1 MELGYISLGAP
12 EIIIIAIIILGLYL
26 LFPIWGYM
34 EGKKR
39 TVGPIVG
46 LLLGAVLG
54 IIGIIIIY
62 CTPRVDNQPFRN
74 FQPPSNADE
83 LQKYKQ
89 LLDSGAI
96 TEDEYQTQKAR
107 ILS

>member
-1 MELGYISLGAP
+1 MGLGAP
-12 EIIIIAIIILGLYL
+12 EIIIIGIVILGIYL
-26 LFPIWGYM
+26 LFPIWGYI

-54 IIGIIIIY
+54 LIGIIIIY
-62 CTPRVDNQPFRN
+62 CTARVDQQPFHN
-74 FQPPSNADE
+74 FQSPSKADE

-96 TEDEYQTQKAR
+96 TETEYEAQKAR

>member
-1 MELGYISLGAP
+1 MSLGAP
-12 EIIIIAIIILGLYL
+12 EIIIIVIIILGIYL
-26 LFPIWGYM
+26 LFPIWGYNA
-34 EGKKR
+34 GSKR
-39 TVGPIVG
+39 TIGPIVG

-62 CTPRVDNQPFRN
+62 CTPRVDEQPFHS
-74 FQPPSNADE
+74 FQPPSKADE

-96 TEDEYQTQKAR
+96 TEAEYEAQKAK
-107 ILS
+107 ILG

>member
-1 MELGYISLGAP
+1 MSLGAP
-12 EIIIIAIIILGLYL
+12 EIIIIVIIILGIYL
-26 LFPIWGYM
+26 LFPIWGYV

-39 TVGPIVG
+39 SVGPIVG

-54 IIGIIIIY
+54 IIGIIILY
-62 CTPRVDNQPFRN
+62 LTPKKDDQPFS
-74 FQPPSNADE
+74 FQSPSKADE

-96 TEDEYQTQKAR
+96 TEEEYQTQKAK